1 MELFKE
7 NEKLITYRTNIEG
20 KYYDVDYNKNDKTII
35 IKVGSE
41 ILSNNGYKKIIGEL
55 YKESIKDIKDFKDYK
70 FEFNPSNSLE
80 KERCKKAIKTYDI
93 KDKASVKDIN
103 NNKNRDIENY
113 FKANMVTKNENGH
126 IKQYVER
133 KVSNNNIEY
142 MLEVTLDEMK
152 DELSNVLVDNS
163 INIDSLTEEE
173 VANLVLDRISDKK
186 KQYYMESS
194 MEYEAKNEKE
204 QAALNA
210 TKADDKVN
218 TEIGV
223 VKKDPYTANNNSYR
237 AVERAGD
244 NYNYNIVNPSV
255 NEVSSIEGN
264 SEKGENANLTNNEVE
279 TREEEK
285 VYYLDSNNGDIYNKD
300 GEKIGNLS
308 DGYRVNPEDNSLSKD
323 GKKLG
328 MLDDIN
334 SMGKS
339 NEMNKPKV
347 RTLEKPEDN
356 AGIIDIRIMIYV
368 IVNILLIWVIFNIL
382 TK

>member
-7 NEKLITYRTNIEG
+7 TEKLITYRTNIEG
-20 KYYDVDYNKNDKTII
+20 KYYDVDYNKDNKTII
-35 IKVGSE
+35 IKVNSE
-41 ILSNNGYKKIIGEL
+41 ILSNNEYKKIIGEL
-55 YKESIKDIKDFKDYK
+55 YRESIKDIKDFKDYK
-70 FEFNPSNSLE
+70 FEFNPSNNLE
-80 KERCKKAIKTYDI
+80 KERSKKAIKLFEI
-93 KDKASVKDIN
+93 KDRSSIKELN

-133 KVSNNNIEY
+133 KISNNNMEY
-142 MLEVTLDEMK
+142 MLEVSLDEMK
-152 DELSNVLVDNS
+152 DELENVLVDDS
-163 INIDSLTEEE
+163 VNIDNLSEEE
-173 VANLVLDRISDKK
+173 VANLVLDRISEKK

-194 MEYEAKNEKE
+194 RNYEAKDEKE

-223 VKKDPYTANNNSYR
+223 VKKNPEDAMGNSYR
-237 AVERAGD
+237 AVERDGD
-244 NYNYNIVNPSV
+244 NYNVVNPSV
-255 NEVSSIEGN
+255 NEVSSIDNNNE
-264 SEKGENANLTNNEVE
+264 SDDVDLTNNEIE
-279 TREEEK
+279 SRDEEK
-285 VYYLDSNNGDIYNKD
+285 IYYLDSNNGDIYNKD
-300 GEKIGNLS
+300 GEKVGNLS

-323 GKKLG
+323 GIKLG

-339 NEMNKPKV
+339 NNMNKPKV
-347 RTLEKPEDN
+347 RTLEKTEDN
-356 AGIIDIRIMIYV
+356 AGIIDIRIMLYV
-368 IVNILLIWVIFNIL
+368 IVNILLIWVIFNLL

>member
-7 NEKLITYRTNIEG
+7 TEKLITYRTNIEG
-20 KYYDVDYNKNDKTII
+20 KYYDVDYNKDNKTII
-35 IKVGSE
+35 IKINSE
-41 ILSNNGYKKIIGEL
+41 ILSDNGYKKIIGEL
-55 YKESIKDIKDFKDYK
+55 YKESIKDIKDYKDYK
-70 FEFNPSNSLE
+70 FEFSPSNGLE
-80 KERCKKAIKTYDI
+80 KERSKKAIKIYDI
-93 KDKASVKDIN
+93 KDKAFIKELN

-133 KVSNNNIEY
+133 KVSNNNMEY
-142 MLEVTLDEMK
+142 VLEVSLDEMK
-152 DELSNVLVDNS
+152 DELENVLVDDS
-163 INIDSLTEEE
+163 VNIDNLSEEE
-173 VANLVLDRISDKK
+173 VANLVLDRISEKK

-194 MEYEAKNEKE
+194 RNYEAKDEKE

-223 VKKDPYTANNNSYR
+223 VKKNPEDAMGNSYR
-237 AVERAGD
+237 AVERDGD
-244 NYNYNIVNPSV
+244 NYNVVNPSV
-255 NEVSSIEGN
+255 NEVSSIDNNNERDDVD
-264 SEKGENANLTNNEVE
+264 LTNNEIE
-279 TREEEK
+279 SRDEEK
-285 VYYLDSNNGDIYNKD
+285 IYYLDNNNGDIYNKD

-308 DGYRVNPEDNSLSKD
+308 EGYRVNSEDNSLSKD
-323 GKKLG
+323 GIKLG

-339 NEMNKPKV
+339 NNMNKPKV
-347 RTLEKPEDN
+347 RTLEKPPEN
-356 AGIIDIRIMIYV
+356 AGIIDIRIMLYV
-368 IVNILLIWVIFNIL
+368 IVNILLIWVIFNLL